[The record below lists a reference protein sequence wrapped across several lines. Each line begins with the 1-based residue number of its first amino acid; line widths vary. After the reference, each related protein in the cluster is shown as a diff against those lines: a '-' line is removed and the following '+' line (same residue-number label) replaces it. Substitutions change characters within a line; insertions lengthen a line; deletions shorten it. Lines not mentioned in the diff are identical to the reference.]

1 VDFGSLDFDDIEALA
16 RQWRKVRRRW
26 DRLNEERLRLD
37 AADRELPADFT
48 DEWTRARAEFETA
61 EAQWDQAFRTGVVIV
76 VNDPDADAAEAR
88 LDELHDQVTAA
99 PLEDAP
105 RLAYAEA
112 VADID
117 EERAEFIRLQVRLAQ
132 FRRERNNNEPPGLYN
147 REHMLITARG
157 AEWAAD
163 VRPLLQGW
171 QYLRGFVEVGRMD
184 AAAFL
189 ASAAELYRRA
199 PVLHLNLTGV
209 EPVMGELFGS
219 PHLRRIRSLSM
230 VAEKLG
236 DEAAVALAGSPHLAG
251 LEWLDLRNNWI
262 GQAGLEALAASK
274 GLPKLGFL
282 GFSGNAAADPTPTH
296 ADEYDADTL
305 AAMDLQQRYGPR
317 DWLSARVRPLW
328 PPERDAVW

>member
-1 VDFGSLDFDDIEALA
+1 VDFGSLDFDDIEDLA

-26 DRLNEERLRLD
+26 DTLNEEKLRLD
-37 AADRELPADFT
+37 AAGREPPPGFT
-48 DEWTRARAEFETA
+48 DEWTMARAAFDAA
-61 EAQWDQAFRTGVVIV
+61 EGHWDQAYRTGVVIV
-76 VNDPDADAAEAR
+76 VNDPAADAAEAR
-88 LDELHDQVTAA
+88 LDELHEQVTSA

-132 FRRERNNNEPPGLYN
+132 FRRERNNHEPPGLYN

-171 QYLRGFVEVGRMD
+171 QYLRGFVEVARMD

-209 EPVMGELFGS
+209 GPVAAELFGS

-236 DEAAVALAGSPHLAG
+236 DDAAIALAGSPHLAG
-251 LEWLDLRNNWI
+251 LEWLDLRNNRI
-262 GQAGLEALAASK
+262 GQVGLEALAASVL
-274 GLPKLGFL
+274 LPRLGFL
-282 GFSGNAAADPTPTH
+282 GFSGNAADDPTPRH
-296 ADEYDADTL
+296 ADEYDADTEE
-305 AAMDLQQRYGPR
+305 ATGLQGRYGPR
-317 DWLSARVRPLW
+317 DWLSARVRALW
-328 PPERDAVW
+328 PPDRDAVW